1 MVTTNT
7 IRFSQFNASLNRNNE
22 GQLVTDLSTPNNAQA
37 KAVAE
42 IIQRNNPDVLLINE
56 FDYVAGNPLEAV
68 QLLQQNYLGVSQ
80 NGATPVNYA
89 YVYIAPSNTGIASG
103 FDLNNDGTTVTTPG
117 AAGYGDD
124 AFGFGNFSGQYGLL
138 LLSKYPIDT
147 DNVRT
152 FQNFLWKDM
161 PDSLLSTIATPGST
175 TPWYSPEE
183 QAVLRLSSK
192 SHWDVPIKVNGET
205 IHVLVSHPTPP
216 TFDGTEDRNGKRN
229 HDEIRFWSD
238 YITPGKGS
246 YIYDDQGKTGGITAG
261 SSFVI
266 MGDQNADPLDGDSFD
281 NAIRQLVQNPG
292 INTNVIPTSLGGSQ
306 QAVLQGGANV
316 NQKGNSAFDTADF
329 ADTAPGNLRT
339 DYVLPSVDL
348 QISQSAV
355 YWPVNTD
362 PNFAAVGT
370 FNASLPGSFPSSDHR
385 LVYADVQVGATEAG
399 KTIPVP
405 NPNDFPTTPNI
416 RLQGQTILPTG
427 FIPTGAAGTVNG
439 TATALGGL
447 SGVTYDAAKKQ
458 FYAISDDRSQN
469 APARFYTFITDA
481 AGVTFTSVTPI
492 KDANGNFFA
501 INSLDPEGI
510 ALTNKSTVFISSE
523 GEANPGVGRV
533 TNPFIKEFSLT
544 TGQEVRSLSVPKKF
558 LPVVVDTNG
567 NGIVDAGDTQTS
579 GVRNNLAFESLTISP
594 DQKTLFTATENALF
608 QDGPIATATTGS
620 RSRIL
625 QYNLLSG
632 QPEKEYLYITD
643 TTVPPNPVTGASD
656 HGLVDLL
663 AIDNRGTLLA
673 LERSFSAGVGNTIK
687 IYEVTLQGATD
698 ISVYDSLSSLS
709 ATQLAAIAPAQKRLL
724 LNLNDLKLPT
734 DTNHPITGLDNIEG
748 ITFGPKLA
756 DGRQS
761 IVLVSDNNFG
771 ATQFTQILTL
781 SADVIPTATPTVE
794 TRPDLFDDPTL
805 PTSQRADADDPAIY
819 VNADNSA
826 DSLVFTSV
834 KNAGLRV
841 YDLAGNLLQEVNPG
855 GIRYNNIDL
864 QYGFQL
870 GGEAID
876 IAVASDR
883 GNDKLAIFK
892 INPNGNANGK
902 YLEDITD
909 SSIGTLFQNLPFTS
923 PYSSS
928 ARSSYGL
935 TLYRSPKTNDYYV
948 FTSRRQTGDV
958 AQFKLIDTGNGKIGA
973 ERVREFTIPTIEGR
987 DPQTEGMVVDQETGY
1002 LYIGQ
1007 ENVGIWKFQAE
1018 PNGGQTGKLIDK
1030 VKALGGEHLT
1040 DDVEGLT
1047 IYYGKD
1053 GTGYLLAS
1061 SQGDN
1066 TFVAYT
1072 REGTNQYLGN
1082 FGVGNS
1088 GSIDSVQESDGAD
1101 VINVPLGPNFPFG
1114 LFVTQDGN
1122 NDPAKLVDGANINS
1136 NFKFVP
1142 WENIANTFPTALNI
1156 DTTSYDPRNPVNR
1169 TNLTTY
1175 EFQNLPKLG
1184 TTSKGQDILLGGFSG
1199 LYFQGIAPNGN
1210 LKFVTN
1216 TDRGPNGE
1224 PTGVNRPFYLPNFQP
1239 EIVSFE
1245 LNKSTGEITI
1255 TKRTGLYRQDGKT
1268 PLTGLPNLQAGA
1280 GGLAYTDE
1288 VAVDLDNKPLPNDP
1302 LGADLEGIVV
1312 AENGDYWLVDEYR
1325 PAIYH
1330 FDVNGKLLDRFIPK
1344 GTATAPNPDQ
1354 PAGTFGTE
1362 VLPEV
1367 YASRRNNRGFEAVA
1381 LEGNKLYAFIQSPID
1396 NPDNTGDTT
1405 SRASRN
1411 LRILEFDIITKQVTG
1426 EYLYLLDDITA
1437 AGNAKTDKLGDAVSL
1452 GNGKFAVVERDD
1464 LGTTASNKLIY
1475 QIDLAQATNINN
1487 PANFTLPAG
1496 KTIEQLSPAEL
1507 TAANITPV
1515 TKSLIANA
1523 AQFGYTG
1530 VEKLEGL
1537 ALVAPN
1543 TLALLNDNDF
1553 NVTGN
1558 TPTEKLGLLELPYNL
1573 TDEPKPKTSLNILLV
1588 NDDGYQAKGINILYD
1603 KLVAAGYNVTLIAPK
1618 TQQSGQGTSINADK
1632 ISQPLEIVNYQPN
1645 KWYVDGTPVVV
1656 ATAALDY
1663 ILKNNQPDLVISGI
1677 NEGENLG
1684 LEGIISGTLSA
1695 AVSALN
1701 QGIPSIAVSA
1711 GINLAESS
1719 SKYPSTDKAYD
1730 VGANYI
1736 VDLISQL
1743 KAKQGSNSSLLP
1755 KGIGLNVNIPV
1766 GQEITGVSF
1775 TQFDAATSFDLQF
1788 GQLPPNFGT
1797 GQGLLFTQKTLP
1809 AGTTPNPVSEGEQFL
1824 TGHITVTPFD
1834 GDWGTPQ
1841 DQRQAINSRLNTLKT
1856 PGLTDPIKSA
1866 TKSLTILLVNDDGYQ
1881 AKGIDVIYNALTA
1894 AGHNVILVAPKNQQ
1908 SGKGTAINTDKIF
1921 QNIEVSEF
1929 DPGKNKWYVD
1939 GTPVV
1944 TTWAG
1949 LDYILP
1955 NKENISKPDLVISGI
1970 NEGENIGLDGI
1981 SSGTL
1986 SAAVAALQSG
1996 IPSIAVSA
2004 GIDLAELQKGD
2015 KSSTEKAYEIGAR
2028 LVVDAINQLLATQG
2042 NNAALLPQGVGL
2054 NINIPAYNP
2063 ANPKLSTLGGV
2074 AITKF
2079 DQGNSLDIKVAE
2091 IKPGVP
2097 GLTISG
2103 TPVITGDTE
2112 SEGGQFVARNI
2123 TITPID
2129 GDWSAIAA
2137 SRQQVANQAGA
2148 IPVNAI
2154 ASGDTTQDSTVLWAR
2169 SIFPG
2174 AVKFEYSTD
2183 ANFSVIAGTKNA
2195 IVTNINAPVKVAV
2208 EGLQAGTDYYY
2219 RVTDAAGA
2227 TSIGRFSTAAAP
2239 GTQAGLTFGVSGD
2252 WRGELAPYPAISN
2265 ADERNLKFFVEFG
2278 DTIYADYASPAVK
2291 NPDGT
2296 EKDQVTTLDEYRA
2309 KHAEV
2314 YSQRYGQNTWG
2325 DLRAATSILATIDDH
2340 EVVNDFEGGEDLAKA
2355 SAADKALYGATSG
2368 LVNDSPLYENGLQA
2382 FQEYNPIR
2390 NDFYS
2395 QTGDARTDGER
2406 KLYRYNT
2413 YGGDAATFV
2422 LDARSFRDAELPGVV
2437 NTNDLAQVGDFLAKS
2452 FNPARTLLG
2461 RSQVEDLK
2469 RDLLQSE
2476 KDGQT
2481 WKFIMIPEPI
2491 QNLGVVGA
2499 SDRFEGYAAERTEIL
2514 KFIDDNKISNVV
2526 FVSADIHG
2534 TLVNNLT
2541 YQLAPGQAQIATSA
2555 FEITTGSVAF
2565 DAPFGQTVAE
2575 LASAI
2580 GLLTPA
2586 QQQFYNALPIANDTD
2601 SIVNDK
2607 DDFIKQI
2614 VNSGLNP
2621 LGYDPVGLNDNLAQA
2636 NGLINAKLLQG
2647 DYIAS
2652 HTYGWTEF
2660 NIDQQTQKLTVTTY
2674 GVDAYTREELAA
2686 NPNVIANRQPQ
2697 IVSQF
2702 EVNPT
2707 LKTTPI
2713 PEISTTLDLRNVKQ
2727 PLTAEFVVNREAAYD
2742 NFVGFYQ
2749 VVDKNGGIDTN
2760 GDGKADLL
2768 PGQAGYVQAAV
2779 RGRIPGIDLV
2789 VNNLNTA
2796 TYTGIFKPGSI
2807 FAPFLIV
2814 DNKPDAILDT
2824 NPNND
2829 PSVYFPFLGAN
2840 SDKSEHV
2847 RLLENNFLGF
2857 EDLPYGGDKDF
2868 NDITV
2873 KISLSFT

>member
-1 MVTTNT
+1 MVSTNT

-22 GQLVTDLSTPNNAQA
+22 GQLVTDLSTLDNLQA

-80 NGATPVNYA
+80 NGATPVNYP

-103 FDLNNDGTTVTTPG
+103 FDLNNDGVVVTTPG

-147 DNVRT
+147 ANVRT

-161 PDSLLSTIATPGST
+161 PDSLLSTVATPGAV

-216 TFDGTEDRNGKRN
+216 TFDGAEDRNGKRN
-229 HDEIRFWSD
+229 HDEIRFWAD

-281 NAIRQLVQNPG
+281 NAIRQLLQNPG
-292 INTNVIPTSLGGSQ
+292 INTNVIPTSLGGPQ
-306 QAVLQGGANV
+306 QAILQGGANV
-316 NQKGNSAFDTADF
+316 TQKGNPAFDTADF

-339 DYVLPSVDL
+339 DYVLPSANL

-370 FNASLPGSFPSSDHR
+370 YNPSFLGGFPSSDHR
-385 LVYADVQVGATEAG
+385 LVYADVFLGATEAG
-399 KTIPVP
+399 KTLPVA
-405 NPNDFPTTPNI
+405 NPSDFPSTPNI

-427 FIPTGAAGTVNG
+427 FIPSGAAGTVNG

-447 SGVTYDAAKKQ
+447 SGITYDAAKKQ
-458 FYAISDDRSQN
+458 FYAISDDRSQVG
-469 APARFYTFITDA
+469 PARFYTLITDA

-501 INSLDPEGI
+501 LNSLDPEGI
-510 ALTNKSTVFISSE
+510 AVTNKGTVFISSE
-523 GEANPGVGRV
+523 GEVNPGAGRV

-544 TGQEVRSLSVPKKF
+544 TGQEVRTLSVPKKF

-567 NGIVDAGDTQTS
+567 NGVVDAGDTQTS
-579 GVRNNLAFESLTISP
+579 GVRNNLAFESLTITP

-608 QDGPIATATTGS
+608 QDGTAATTSSSS

-643 TTVPPNPVTGASD
+643 AAITPNPVTGATD
-656 HGLVDLL
+656 NGLVDLL

-673 LERSFSAGVGNTIK
+673 LERSFAAGVGNTIK

-724 LNLNDLKLPT
+724 VNLNSLNLPNSDG
-734 DTNHPITGLDNIEG
+734 NHPTGTDNIEG

-756 DGRQS
+756 DGRQT

-781 SADVIPTATPTVE
+781 SADVVPTATPTVE
-794 TRPDLFDDPTL
+794 TRPDLFDDPAL

-819 VNADNSA
+819 INGTNSSL
-826 DSLVFTSV
+826 SLVLTSV

-841 YDLAGNLLQEVNPG
+841 YDLSGNLLQEVNPG

-864 QYGFQL
+864 QYGFKL
-870 GGEAID
+870 GGQSVD

-883 GNDKLAIFK
+883 QNDKLAIFK
-892 INPNGNANGK
+892 INPNGNGNGK
-902 YLEDITD
+902 YLENITD
-909 SSIGTLFQNLPFTS
+909 SSAATLFEAAPFDP
-923 PYSSS
+923 PYSPSTRS
-928 ARSSYGL
+928 AYGL
-935 TLYRSPKTNDYYV
+935 ALYRSPITNDYYV
-948 FTSRRQTGDV
+948 FANRRATGDV
-958 AQFKLIDTGNGKIGA
+958 GQFKLIDKGNGKIGY
-973 ERVREFTIPTIEGR
+973 ELVREFTIPSPTTPGR
-987 DPQTEGMVVDQETGY
+987 SPQTEGTVIDQELGY
-1002 LYIGQ
+1002 LYIAQ
-1007 ENVGIWKFQAE
+1007 EDVGIWKFSAE
-1018 PNGGQTGKLIDK
+1018 PNGSNTGKLIDK
-1030 VKALGGEHLT
+1030 VRFEGGNNLT
-1040 DDVEGLT
+1040 DDAEGLT
-1047 IYYGKD
+1047 IYYGKN

-1066 TFVAYT
+1066 TFAAYT
-1072 REGTNQYLGN
+1072 REGNNDFVGR
-1082 FGVGNS
+1082 FAVGNN

-1101 VINVPLGPNFPFG
+1101 VVNVPLGPNFPFG

-1122 NDPAKLVDGANINS
+1122 NEPAKTINGENVNS

-1142 WENIANTFPTALNI
+1142 WENIANAFPTALAI
-1156 DTTSYDPRNPVNR
+1156 DTTSYDPRNPVAQPK
-1169 TNLTTY
+1169 LTTY

-1184 TTSKGQDILLGGFSG
+1184 TTTTGQDIFLGGFSG

-1224 PTGVNRPFYLPNFQP
+1224 PTGVNRPFFLPDFQP

-1255 TKRTGLYRQDGKT
+1255 TKRTGLYRQDGIT

-1288 VAVDLDNKPLPNDP
+1288 VAVDLNNKPLPNDP
-1302 LGADLEGIVV
+1302 LGADVEGIVV
-1312 AENGDYWLVDEYR
+1312 AKNGDYWLVDEYR

-1381 LEGNKLYAFIQSPID
+1381 LEGSKLYAFIQSPID

-1405 SRASRN
+1405 SRGSRN
-1411 LRILEFDIITKQVTG
+1411 LRILEFDIATKQVTG
-1426 EYLYLLDDITA
+1426 EYLYLLDDITG

-1464 LGTTASNKLIY
+1464 LGTNASNKLIY
-1475 QIDLAQATNINN
+1475 QIDLTRATNINN
-1487 PANFTLPAG
+1487 PANFTLPTG
-1496 KTIEQLSPAEL
+1496 KTIEQLSPTEL
-1507 TAANITPV
+1507 AAAKIIPV
-1515 TKSLIANA
+1515 TKNLIANA
-1523 AQFGYTG
+1523 AQLGYTG

-1558 TPTEKLGLLELPYNL
+1558 TPTEKLGILELPKPLDVVPTVLPTVETSPGLFNDPTLPTSQRADADDPAIYINADNSAKSIVLATAKNSGLRVYDLSGQLLQEINPGGIRYNNVDL
-1573 TDEPKPKTSLNILLV
+1573 QYGFKLGGQSVDIAVASDRQN
-1588 NDDGYQAKGINILYD
+1588 D
-1603 KLVAAGYNVTLIAPK
+1603 KLVIFQINPDGNGNGKYLQDITDSNAATLFEGLPFTSPYSPSTRSAYGLALYRSPITNDYYVFANRRTTGDVAQFKLIDKGNGKIGY
-1618 TQQSGQGTSINADK
+1618 
-1632 ISQPLEIVNYQPN
+1632 E
-1645 KWYVDGTPVVV
+1645 
-1656 ATAALDY
+1656 
-1663 ILKNNQPDLVISGI
+1663 LVR
-1677 NEGENLG
+1677 EF
-1684 LEGIISGTLSA
+1684 T
-1695 AVSALN
+1695 
-1701 QGIPSIAVSA
+1701 IPSPTDPTRSPQTEGTVVDQELGYLYIAQ
-1711 GINLAESS
+1711 E
-1719 SKYPSTDKAYD
+1719 D
-1730 VGANYI
+1730 VGIWKFSAEP
-1736 VDLISQL
+1736 DGGKTGKLIDQVRFE
-1743 KAKQGSNSSLLP
+1743 G
-1755 KGIGLNVNIPV
+1755 
-1766 GQEITGVSF
+1766 
-1775 TQFDAATSFDLQF
+1775 
-1788 GQLPPNFGT
+1788 GT
-1797 GQGLLFTQKTLP
+1797 
-1809 AGTTPNPVSEGEQFL
+1809 
-1824 TGHITVTPFD
+1824 H
-1834 GDWGTPQ
+1834 
-1841 DQRQAINSRLNTLKT
+1841 
-1856 PGLTDPIKSA
+1856 LTD
-1866 TKSLTILLVNDDGYQ
+1866 D
-1881 AKGIDVIYNALTA
+1881 
-1894 AGHNVILVAPKNQQ
+1894 
-1908 SGKGTAINTDKIF
+1908 
-1921 QNIEVSEF
+1921 
-1929 DPGKNKWYVD
+1929 
-1939 GTPVV
+1939 
-1944 TTWAG
+1944 
-1949 LDYILP
+1949 
-1955 NKENISKPDLVISGI
+1955 
-1970 NEGENIGLDGI
+1970 
-1981 SSGTL
+1981 
-1986 SAAVAALQSG
+1986 
-1996 IPSIAVSA
+1996 
-2004 GIDLAELQKGD
+2004 AE
-2015 KSSTEKAYEIGAR
+2015 
-2028 LVVDAINQLLATQG
+2028 
-2042 NNAALLPQGVGL
+2042 
-2054 NINIPAYNP
+2054 
-2063 ANPKLSTLGGV
+2063 
-2074 AITKF
+2074 
-2079 DQGNSLDIKVAE
+2079 
-2091 IKPGVP
+2091 
-2097 GLTISG
+2097 GLTIYYGKDG
-2103 TPVITGDTE
+2103 TGYLLASSQGDST
-2112 SEGGQFVARNI
+2112 FVAYTREGNNDYLGNFSIGKNGSIDSVQESDGADVINVSLGPDFPLGLFVTQDGYNDPTKIVDGANVNTNFKFVPWENI
-2123 TITPID
+2123 ANVFPTALAID
-2129 GDWSAIAA
+2129 TTSYDP
-2137 SRQQVANQAGA
+2137 RH
-2148 IPVNAI
+2148 PVNRTNVSSINGI

-2183 ANFSVIAGTKNA
+2183 ANFSVIAGTKNTV
-2195 IVTNINAPVKVAV
+2195 VTNINQPIKV
-2208 EGLQAGTDYYY
+2208 EIGGLQAGTDYYY

-2227 TSIGRFSTAAAP
+2227 TSIGKFSTAAAP

-2278 DTIYADYASPAVK
+2278 DTIYADFPSPGLK

-2296 EKDQVTTLDEYRA
+2296 EKAQAITLEDYRA

-2325 DLRAATSILATIDDH
+2325 DLRASTSILATIDDH

-2390 NDFYS
+2390 DEFYG

-2422 LDARSFRDAELPGVV
+2422 LDARSFRDAELPGVA
-2437 NTNDLAQVGDFLAKS
+2437 NTNDPAQVGDFLAKS
-2452 FNPARTLLG
+2452 FNPTRTLLG

-2469 RDLLQSE
+2469 RDLLKSE
-2476 KDGQT
+2476 QDGQT

-2514 KFIDDNKISNVV
+2514 KFINDNKINNVV

-2565 DAPFGQTVAE
+2565 DAPFGQTVAQ
-2575 LASAI
+2575 LASAV

-2586 QQQFYNALPIANDTD
+2586 QQQFYNSLPIANDKD

-2621 LGYDPVGLNDNLAQA
+2621 LGYDPIGLNDNLAQA
-2636 NGLINAKLLQG
+2636 NGLINANLLQG

-2652 HTYGWTEF
+2652 HTFGWTEF

-2686 NPNVIANRQPQ
+2686 NPNVIANRQPA

-2707 LKTTPI
+2707 FKTTPI

-2727 PLTAEFVVNREAAYD
+2727 PLTAEFVVNREAAFD

-2749 VVDKNGGIDTN
+2749 VVDKNGGIDIN
-2760 GDGKADLL
+2760 ADGKADLL
-2768 PGQAGYVQAAV
+2768 PGQAGYTQAAV
-2779 RGRIPGIDLV
+2779 RGRIPGIDLA
-2789 VNNLNTA
+2789 VNSQGSA
-2796 TYTGIFKPGSI
+2796 TYTGIFKPGAI

-2814 DNKPDAILDT
+2814 DGRPDAILDT

-2840 SDKSEHV
+2840 TDKSEHV
-2847 RLLENNFLGF
+2847 RLLGNNILGF
-2857 EDLPYGGDKDF
+2857 EDLPFGGDKDF
-2868 NDITV
+2868 NDVTV
-2873 KISLSFT
+2873 KISLSFA